1 VAAAIAVD
9 APLRAQMV
17 DAGTQMV
24 RENQGA
30 VQRTVGALKDALG

>member
-1 VAAAIAVD
+1 MA
-9 APLRAQMV
+9 

-30 VQRTVGALKDALG
+30 AQRTVGALKDALG